1 MTDPSVSATTSTVA
15 NRRLVTFNDATD
27 LREHLDLL
35 NEAGITPVAVGIDAT
50 PQPFLITLVG
60 PYADGEHVIFDSPWQ
75 TDCDYGEMVD
85 GKWVSKPPYCDECM
99 AQVHGMEHLRFP
111 VTVLAQEVPD
121 GT

>member
-1 MTDPSVSATTSTVA
+1 MPDATSSTGA
-15 NRRLVTFNDATD
+15 NRRLVTFKNATD

-35 NEAGITPVAVGIDAT
+35 DEAGITPVAVGIDAT

-60 PYADGEHVIFDSPWQ
+60 IYAESEDVIFDSPWQ
-75 TDCDYGEMVD
+75 SDIQYGERVD
-85 GKWVSKPPYCDECM
+85 GVWVPKPPRCDECM
-99 AQVHGMEHLRFP
+99 AQVHAMEHLRFP